1 MKNWKTP
8 IFFIIDFFAT
18 LQRYS
23 NKIMNNPYEKTLDGL
38 IIDDPVKS
46 FFDWCKER
54 ENIRIKR
61 ENGEKP
67 PWTSDP
73 IFQQGRFLNTFRED
87 DKGSKAV
94 LQFCDPVKSSLKEL
108 IHALFFA
115 RWCNQQTTLNRLT
128 LSDLKNP
135 SSLKDLLLNQMDQ
148 PWSSEAYPVVPVH
161 WDGIKY
167 ERLEACTELFPN
179 IINFLLDNILASN
192 RNVVTATNLINQT
205 FQMTNDFPIFM
216 TVIDISWFRPDIISP
231 ESPVP
236 TGIGAKP
243 YLDRLQN
250 HLDLENHHAT
260 IKKMIS
266 LQGEYWPSI
275 RRQLTPVDVEY
286 ISCENRK
293 YFSYKNGTKLF
304 EGKNLFI
311 TNE

>member
-1 MKNWKTP
+1 MEKLCWNGNSDSWP
-8 IFFIIDFFAT
+8 HNHHI
-18 LQRYS
+18 
-23 NKIMNNPYEKTLDGL
+23 KIMKNPYENALDGL
-38 IIDDPVKS
+38 NIDDPVKS

-54 ENIRIKR
+54 EHIRIKR
-61 ENGEKP
+61 KNGEKS

-94 LQFCDPVKSSLKEL
+94 LQFCEPVKNSLEEL

-115 RWCNQQTTLNRLT
+115 RWCNQHTTLKRLSP
-128 LSDLKNP
+128 SDLKRP
-135 SSLKDLLLNQMDQ
+135 LHLKDNLLNQIPQ
-148 PWSSEAYPVVPVH
+148 PWSSEAYPVVPVM
-161 WDGIKY
+161 WDGVEY
-167 ERLEACTELFPN
+167 DRLEACTELFST
-179 IINFLLDNILASN
+179 IVDFLLENILSSN
-192 RNVVTATNLINQT
+192 GNVVTATNSINQT

-250 HLDLENHHAT
+250 HLGLENHHAT
-260 IKKMIS
+260 IDKMIE
-266 LQGEYWPSI
+266 LQDEYWPAS
-275 RRQLTPVDVEY
+275 RRRLTPVDIEY

-293 YFSYKNGTKLF
+293 YFSYINGTKTF

-311 TNE
+311 AYE

>member
-1 MKNWKTP
+1 VTENMK
-8 IFFIIDFFAT
+8 
-18 LQRYS
+18 
-23 NKIMNNPYEKTLDGL
+23 NPYENALNGL
-38 IIDDPVKS
+38 NIVDPVKS

-54 ENIRIKR
+54 ESIRIKR

-94 LQFCDPVKSSLKEL
+94 LRFCDPVKSSLKKL

-115 RWCNQQTTLNRLT
+115 RWCNQHTTLNLLT
-128 LSDLKNP
+128 PSNLNNP
-135 SSLKDLLLNQMDQ
+135 SHLKDILLNKMKQ
-148 PWSSEAYPVVPVH
+148 PWSSEAYPVVPLV
-161 WDGIKY
+161 WDGVEY
-167 ERLEACTELFPN
+167 DRLDACTDLFPK
-179 IINFLLDNILASN
+179 IIDFLIDRILSSN
-192 RNVVTATNLINQT
+192 RNVVSATNLINQT

-216 TVIDISWFRPDIISP
+216 TVIDISWFRPNIISP
-231 ESPVP
+231 NSSVP

-243 YLDRLQN
+243 YLDRLQT

-260 IKKMIS
+260 IEKMIS

-275 RRQLTPVDVEY
+275 RRQLTPVDIEY

-293 YFSYKNGTKLF
+293 YFSYINGTKLF

-311 TNE
+311 INE